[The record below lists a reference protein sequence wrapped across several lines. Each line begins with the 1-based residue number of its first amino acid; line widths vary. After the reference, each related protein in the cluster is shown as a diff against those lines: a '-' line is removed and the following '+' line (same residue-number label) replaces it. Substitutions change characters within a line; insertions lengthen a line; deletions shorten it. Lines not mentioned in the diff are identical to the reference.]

1 MEIYT
6 VAAKHDYDL
15 PLGTAQKQGEVYAS
29 TYAEEDQGLV
39 AAFNCAGTA
48 GTFGTAGGCI
58 GTFGSFGCANCVKI
72 K

>member
-6 VAAKHDYDL
+6 LASEHDYDMSL
-15 PLGTAQKQGEVYAS
+15 KASNRSDIAYAS
-29 TYAEEDQGLV
+29 TYAEDTEGLV
-39 AAFNCAGTA
+39 AAFNCAGTC

-58 GTFGSFGCANCVKI
+58 GTFGSFGCANCVKM